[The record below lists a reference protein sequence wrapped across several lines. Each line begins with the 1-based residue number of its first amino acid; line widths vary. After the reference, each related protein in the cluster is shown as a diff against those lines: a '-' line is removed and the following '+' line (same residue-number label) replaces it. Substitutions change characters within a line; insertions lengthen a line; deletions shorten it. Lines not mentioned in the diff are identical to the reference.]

1 MSKSNGKITIGKITS
16 TRGLKGEVVIFP
28 YTDDPDRFFLL
39 KEVWVSGKKTSQL
52 FQIEKIKK
60 LKQNVSLK
68 FQGVNSPEAAMPL
81 VNSFLEIERE
91 KLLPLPQNRYYIFD
105 IIGLK
110 VLTKQG
116 EEIGTIEDVVSL
128 PANDVY
134 VVRKNKKEYNIPAIK
149 EVVSK
154 IDLDK
159 KIMVIQPLKGL
170 LE

>member
-1 MSKSNGKITIGKITS
+1 MSKPNGKITIGKITR

-39 KEVWVSGKKTSQL
+39 KEVWVSGKKTSRL
-52 FQIEKIKK
+52 FQIEKVKK
-60 LKQNVSLK
+60 LKQNVFLK
-68 FQGVNSPEAAMPL
+68 FQEVNSPEAARPL
-81 VNSFLEIERE
+81 VNSFLEIEKE

-110 VLTKQG
+110 VLTNKG

-134 VVRKNKKEYNIPAIK
+134 VVRKGKKEYNIPAVK

-159 KIMVIQPLKGL
+159 KIVVIQPLKGL

>member
-1 MSKSNGKITIGKITS
+1 M
-16 TRGLKGEVVIFP
+16 VIFP

-39 KEVWVSGKKTSQL
+39 KEVWVSGKKTSRL
-52 FQIEKIKK
+52 FQIEKVKK
-60 LKQNVSLK
+60 LKQNVFLK
-68 FQGVNSPEAAMPL
+68 FQEVNSPEAARPL
-81 VNSFLEIERE
+81 VNSFLEIEKE

-110 VLTKQG
+110 VLTNKG

-134 VVRKNKKEYNIPAIK
+134 VVRKGKKEYNIPAVK

-159 KIMVIQPLKGL
+159 KIVVIQPLKGL

>member
-1 MSKSNGKITIGKITS
+1 MSKPRERVTIGKITR
-16 TRGLKGEVVIFP
+16 TRGLNGEVVIFP

-39 KEVWVSGKKTSQL
+39 KEVWVSGKKDSQL
-52 FQIEKIKK
+52 FQIEKAKK
-60 LKQNVSLK
+60 FTQKIFLK
-68 FQGVNSPEAAMPL
+68 FQGINSPEAAMPL
-81 VNSFLEIERE
+81 VNSYLEIERE
-91 KLLPLPQNRYYIFD
+91 KLLPLPENRYYIFD

-110 VLTKQG
+110 VFTNQG
-116 EEIGTIEDVVSL
+116 EEIGTIHNVMSL

-134 VVRKNKKEYNIPAIK
+134 VVKSGEKEYDIPAIK
-149 EVVSK
+149 EVVKK

>member
-1 MSKSNGKITIGKITS
+1 LSKPRERVTIGKITR
-16 TRGLKGEVVIFP
+16 TRGLNGEVVIFP

-39 KEVWVSGKKTSQL
+39 KEVWVSGKKDSQL
-52 FQIEKIKK
+52 FQIEKVKK
-60 LKQNVSLK
+60 FRQKIFLK
-68 FQGVNSPEAAMPL
+68 FQGINSPEAAMPL
-81 VNSFLEIERE
+81 VNSYLEIERE
-91 KLLPLPQNRYYIFD
+91 KLLPLPDNRYYIFD

-110 VLTKQG
+110 VFTNQG
-116 EEIGTIEDVVSL
+116 KEIGTIHDVMSL

-134 VVRKNKKEYNIPAIK
+134 VVRKGKKEYNIPALK
-149 EVVSK
+149 EVISK

>member
-1 MSKSNGKITIGKITS
+1 LSKSNGKITIGKITR

-52 FQIEKIKK
+52 FQIEKAKK
-60 LKQNVSLK
+60 FKGNILLK
-68 FQGVNSPEAAMPL
+68 FLGVNSPEAAMPL
-81 VNSFLEIERE
+81 VNNFLEIERE

-110 VLTKQG
+110 VLTNQG

-134 VVRKNKKEYNIPAIK
+134 VVKSGEKEYDIPAIK
-149 EVVSK
+149 EVVKK